1 MALASGRTAPPF
13 EVRNVR
19 SPVCW
24 AIAQQNLKWCS
35 SATSA
40 CYGQNI
46 SKSVRVL
53 VGSLVVLVPKCAKS
67 SRCRCC
73 GSIRRAVPKA
83 TETAEN
89 SEAEREAAWHRG
101 CSSSSDMA
109 EAISE
114 VVAEWQQS
122 FGRSQVGQVL
132 EATQGSQGDFRWA
145 PFTKIAE
152 LWHNW
157 RAGAFGPITLAQVV
171 KTSADQADLREAFK
185 LFPDQGADVVYPDWR
200 DQLRWEKPG
209 RPQADE
215 QWKAQK
221 RRGAVAAVLRNC
233 ALELREDEPI
243 TSQEPNAFAL
253 LLVPCSWADELQ
265 NVAEQVQAAIG
276 WPKSMPFLAVATQGS
291 MLSLGTAML
300 PKDGLAPKPFFLGPR
315 EMEEAGAE
323 GYRLQEQLDVGNKY
337 YTKYWQEH
345 GRTNGTVV
353 ACRMMHERRR
363 NDVASILVFA
373 DPAAEAELT
382 RQGMGLLDSA
392 YPKAVKLGLVTA
404 AASTSSAGNSGN
416 SMSSMYM
423 GGRFGGLRAGGV
435 MGILLSNPA
444 DSAVGLCGCEV
455 VGPFWEVFEYDSSP
469 RSSVIKTV
477 SDPKSSKLDG
487 DGRRLAMTMAEA
499 ISELEEELGR
509 ALSTKD
515 LWVGIRRGNARATR
529 VEASASGEWALYKA
543 RQVLATGSLLLD
555 GPGPGAEGVAGHGR
569 LGLGP
574 IRRAQL
580 FETCEDTSRLGQL
593 YAAFS
598 MERAASAGQNARQ
611 PFVTLAFGAGD
622 GPQRSIRDERLF
634 GQLGLG
640 LALLGAP
647 GNVVKESMDGRAET
661 DNPEPI
667 PHAPTLIHRQAA
679 GLLMLY
685 SN

>member
-1 MALASGRTAPPF
+1 
-13 EVRNVR
+13 
-19 SPVCW
+19 
-24 AIAQQNLKWCS
+24 
-35 SATSA
+35 
-40 CYGQNI
+40 
-46 SKSVRVL
+46 
-53 VGSLVVLVPKCAKS
+53 
-67 SRCRCC
+67 
-73 GSIRRAVPKA
+73 
-83 TETAEN
+83 
-89 SEAEREAAWHRG
+89 
-101 CSSSSDMA
+101 
-109 EAISE
+109 
-114 VVAEWQQS
+114 
-122 FGRSQVGQVL
+122 
-132 EATQGSQGDFRWA
+132 
-145 PFTKIAE
+145 
-152 LWHNW
+152 
-157 RAGAFGPITLAQVV
+157 
-171 KTSADQADLREAFK
+171 
-185 LFPDQGADVVYPDWR
+185 
-200 DQLRWEKPG
+200 
-209 RPQADE
+209 
-215 QWKAQK
+215 
-221 RRGAVAAVLRNC
+221 
-233 ALELREDEPI
+233 
-243 TSQEPNAFAL
+243 
-253 LLVPCSWADELQ
+253 
-265 NVAEQVQAAIG
+265 
-276 WPKSMPFLAVATQGS
+276 
-291 MLSLGTAML
+291 
-300 PKDGLAPKPFFLGPR
+300 
-315 EMEEAGAE
+315 
-323 GYRLQEQLDVGNKY
+323 
-337 YTKYWQEH
+337 
-345 GRTNGTVV
+345 
-353 ACRMMHERRR
+353 
-363 NDVASILVFA
+363 
-373 DPAAEAELT
+373 
-382 RQGMGLLDSA
+382 
-392 YPKAVKLGLVTA
+392 
-404 AASTSSAGNSGN
+404 
-416 SMSSMYM
+416 M

-685 SN
+685 CN